1 MALTEIEPDNTPD
14 SPDSSGLS
22 DGRDD
27 GRPRPILKEVGAI
40 YLAAIALILVC
51 VLIAGA
57 VPFVS
62 QNLYALV
69 AAVFVGVPY
78 FWLSRKNADFDRF
91 GLTWDRAGRG
101 ALWGLVLAALTLG
114 PFAVGYWW
122 WETRV
127 QERHFEFSADN
138 LYQWPVDIDGR
149 PAQWG
154 ESSGVWVWADGPTL
168 HVGMR
173 ADEEPVEVELEAGRP
188 FEPQVFGRVDVR
200 PSAEAKEQRIL
211 VEPGRP
217 RARAVIGRASGRSPP
232 RSLRIEARHPETGQ
246 PVTIHQ
252 GATAAEAGSS
262 LELSRGLSWLLL
274 WALTQLVFIA
284 LPEEFFYRGYL
295 QTRLA
300 DALRA
305 WRRRR
310 GRDPE
315 GRRPLGVSAQN
326 FLTSVLFAVGHVV
339 IPIGGVFVATRA
351 AVFFPSLV
359 FGWLRERTG
368 TIAAP
373 VVYHAAA
380 NLMVLASAPHFF

>member
-1 MALTEIEPDNTPD
+1 MTENESDNTT
-14 SPDSSGLS
+14 DSS
-22 DGRDD
+22 DGEDD
-27 GRPRPILKEVGAI
+27 ARPRPILKEAGAL

-127 QERHFEFSADN
+127 QERHFEFSMDN

-149 PAQWG
+149 PSQWG

-173 ADEEPVEVELEAGRP
+173 ADEDPIEVEVEADRP
-188 FEPQVFGRVDVR
+188 FEPQIFGRADVH
-200 PSAEAKEQRIL
+200 PAAETKEQRIL

-217 RARAVIGRASGRSPP
+217 RAQAVIGRTVTADTASKP
-232 RSLRIEARHPETGQ
+232 
-246 PVTIHQ
+246 
-252 GATAAEAGSS
+252 
-262 LELSRGLSWLLL
+262 
-274 WALTQLVFIA
+274 
-284 LPEEFFYRGYL
+284 
-295 QTRLA
+295 
-300 DALRA
+300 
-305 WRRRR
+305 
-310 GRDPE
+310 
-315 GRRPLGVSAQN
+315 
-326 FLTSVLFAVGHVV
+326 
-339 IPIGGVFVATRA
+339 
-351 AVFFPSLV
+351 
-359 FGWLRERTG
+359 
-368 TIAAP
+368 
-373 VVYHAAA
+373 
-380 NLMVLASAPHFF
+380 